1 MPQADALPTEP
12 HPLGL
17 FREPLLAVLCCSPD
31 KTVAEAISLLKNL
44 LVFLWLINARRLRVA
59 AVVGTGK
66 KDGIERCE
74 TMVREEID
82 VINVNTANGDIAKAI
97 AAGADSV
104 MIDSIFTGSAE
115 SPGEIMMY
123 KG

>member
-1 MPQADALPTEP
+1 MIAD
-12 HPLGL
+12 
-17 FREPLLAVLCCSPD
+17 
-31 KTVAEAISLLKNL
+31 
-44 LVFLWLINARRLRVA
+44 
-59 AVVGTGK
+59 
-66 KDGIERCE
+66 DG
-74 TMVREEID
+74 VKYS
-82 VINVNTANGDIAKAI
+82 GDIAKAI